1 MRVLVT
7 GASGF
12 LGSHVA
18 ERLAGEGHTVRCL
31 VRRSSKV
38 EHLRG
43 LADRGQPVELVEGAI
58 DDAASLPAAVKDVDA
73 IVHCA
78 GVVKARSWDDFLR
91 VNERGAADLAQAAI
105 DHAPGLRRFVL
116 VSSAGVMGPGAEG
129 RHHTPDDAPNPVTL
143 YGKSK
148 LAGEKAVLRLADR
161 LPVTILRPPAIYGP
175 RDQEI
180 LAFFQAIRRTR
191 SAFRLGES
199 MKSIA
204 LVYAEDAADA
214 CARAALTDVP
224 SGSTYF
230 VDDGEIYSYE
240 QMAGHIADAYG
251 IRLLVQAS
259 VPRSLLGIAARASEV
274 FGRAT
279 DRAVMFSRDKLNEL
293 LIEHFTVDSSTTRRD
308 LGWAPQVTF
317 REGARRTAQWYREH
331 GWD

>member
-18 ERLAGEGHTVRCL
+18 ERLAAGGHTVRCL

-38 EHLRG
+38 EHLRE
-43 LADRGQPVELVEGAI
+43 LERGGAPVELCEGAI
-58 DDAASLPAAVKDVDA
+58 DDAASLPSAVRGVDA
-73 IVHCA
+73 VIHCA

-91 VNERGAADLAQAAI
+91 VNERGAADLAEAALA
-105 DHAPGLRRFVL
+105 HAPALRRFVL
-116 VSSAGVMGPGAEG
+116 VSSAAVMGPGREG
-129 RHHTPDDAPNPVTL
+129 QHHRPDDPPNPVTL
-143 YGKSK
+143 YGRSK
-148 LAGEKAVLRLADR
+148 LAGEQAVLRLRDR
-161 LPVTILRPPAIYGP
+161 LPVTVVRPPAIYGP

-191 SAFRLGES
+191 SAFRLGDS

-214 CARAALTDVP
+214 CIRAAEAEVP
-224 SGSTYF
+224 SGSAYF
-230 VDDGEIYSYE
+230 VDDGEVYSYE
-240 QMAGHIADAYG
+240 QMAAHVAEAYG
-251 IRLLVQAS
+251 VRLLVKAS
-259 VPRSLLGIAARASEV
+259 VPRSVLGIAARASEA
-274 FGRAT
+274 FGRVT

-293 LIEHFTVDSSTTRRD
+293 LIEHFTVDSSSTRRD
-308 LGWAPQVTF
+308 LGWTPRVTF
-317 REGARRTAQWYREH
+317 AEGARRTARWYRDH

>member
-18 ERLAGEGHTVRCL
+18 ERLVANGHTVRCL
-31 VRRSSKV
+31 VRTSSKV
-38 EHLRG
+38 DHLR
-43 LADRGQPVELVEGAI
+43 AMEKRGDALELTEGAI
-58 DDAASLPAAVKDVDA
+58 DDASSLPAAVKGVDS

-78 GVVKARSWDDFLR
+78 GVVKAKTWDDFLR
-91 VNERGAADLAQAAI
+91 VNERGAVDLAQAAI

-116 VSSAGVMGPGAEG
+116 VSSAAVMGPGSEG
-129 RHHTPDDAPNPVTL
+129 RPHRPLDGTNPVTQ

-148 LAGEKAVLRLADR
+148 LAGELAVQRLKER
-161 LPVTILRPPAIYGP
+161 LPLTVIRPPAIYGP

-191 SAFRLGES
+191 SAFKLGQS
-199 MKSIA
+199 MKSMA

-214 CARAALTDVP
+214 CARAAFAEVP

-230 VDDGEIYSYE
+230 VDDGEVYSYE
-240 QMAGHIADAYG
+240 QMAGHIAEAYG
-251 IRLLVQAS
+251 IRLLATGS
-259 VPRSLLGIAARASEV
+259 VPKSLLGIAALASEA
-274 FGRAT
+274 FGKVT

-293 LIEHFTVDSSTTRRD
+293 LMEHFTVDSSATRKD

-317 REGARRTAQWYREH
+317 AEGARRTAKWYREH